1 MSKIFI
7 IRHGQ
12 DTDNVQKILN
22 GRHDTELTDLGK
34 EQARQAAKNLRSELK
49 AETITAVYVSPL
61 KRCRQTADIIT
72 QELGLPPAEIHQ
84 DLTERDFGFF
94 TGQKVADIRKLSDD
108 YIITDQV
115 DYFLSGEGVE
125 QFPDVYQ
132 RALKVMDLMKT
143 KHLAE
148 NIVLVTHGDFGKML
162 RAAYYGW
169 TWEQGLKTPYFANTE
184 ILTLQ

>member
-22 GRHDTELTDLGK
+22 GRHDTNLTDLGK
-34 EQARQAAKNLRSELK
+34 EQARQAAQKLK
-49 AETITAVYVSPL
+49 QTLCDEKVSAVYVSPL
-61 KRCRQTADIIT
+61 KRCQQTAGIIVT
-72 QELGLPPAEIHQ
+72 ELGLPAIQTHP
-84 DLTERDFGFF
+84 DLIERDFGFF
-94 TGQKVADIRKLSDD
+94 TGQKVADIRKLSND

-115 DYFLSGEGVE
+115 DYFLTGEGVE
-125 QFPDVYQ
+125 EFPDAYQ
-132 RALKVMDLMKT
+132 RALKVLDFIKT
-143 KHLAE
+143 KHPGE

-184 ILTLQ
+184 IIILE

>member
-12 DTDNVQKILN
+12 DTDNAQKILN

-34 EQARQAAKNLRSELK
+34 QQAGQAAEKLQQEL
-49 AETITAVYVSPL
+49 ETEKIAAVYVSPL
-61 KRCRQTADIIT
+61 KRCRQTAEIIVK
-72 QELGLPPAEIHQ
+72 ELNLPEPQILP
-84 DLTERDFGFF
+84 DLIEREFGVF
-94 TGQKVADIRKLSDD
+94 TGQKAADIRKLSDD

-115 DYFLSGEGVE
+115 DYFLTGEGVE
-125 QFPDVYQ
+125 QFPDAYR
-132 RALKVMDLMKT
+132 RALKVLDFIKT
-143 KHLAE
+143 KYPKE
-148 NIVLVTHGDFGKML
+148 NVLLVTHGDFGKML

-184 ILTLQ
+184 ILVLQ